1 MNINGYNLVFDDK
14 VLNLMN
20 NYNNDLYAP
29 KKEELFKA
37 LEYSSFLDTKV
48 VWLGQDPYPTK
59 GDAMGLS
66 FSVHKNNKLPRSLAN
81 MFKELK
87 SDLDIEK
94 NNGDLSSWANQ
105 GILFLN
111 TILSVEISNA
121 NSHKKLGWQIT
132 TDKIISDLSNRGK
145 VVFVLL
151 GNQAIEYEKLIAL
164 NKNVV
169 LKYSH
174 PSPLSARHSFFGSKI
189 YSEIN
194 NSLSKLGHKE
204 IDFTK

>member
-14 VLNLMN
+14 VLDLMN
-20 NYNNDLYAP
+20 NYDNDLYAP

-66 FSVHKNNKLPRSLAN
+66 FSVHKNNKIPRSLAN